1 MLQSKKEKMKKI
13 ITLAAAVVLFIAC
26 STDDNKA
33 QADPIFSQPYTKLE
47 SLDDLELGKYQYMGN
62 KLGDRNVGL
71 VGEGTYCKQL
81 DYLLVAEGFSEKSQ
95 RMEKY
100 FLYNNFRLDLVDKVQ
115 KCVSIFGSTHRV
127 ITDLKLIEPGLLR
140 TDVND
145 GVFGEIPEKHEEVYD
160 GVLEIGFQAGFL
172 RIEDRMSDYNRV
184 TKDEKVYLYFKKI

>member
-1 MLQSKKEKMKKI
+1 MKKI
-13 ITLAAAVVLFIAC
+13 IALAAAVVLFIAC
-26 STDDNKA
+26 SKDDNKT
-33 QADPIFSQPYTKLE
+33 QDDPIFSQPYTKLE

-62 KLGDRNVGL
+62 KLGNRKVGL

-81 DYLLVAEGFSEKSQ
+81 DYLLIAEDFSEKNQ
-95 RMEKY
+95 RIEKY

-115 KCVSIFGSTHRV
+115 KCVSIFKSHRV
-127 ITDLKLIEPGLLR
+127 IADLRLIEPGLLK
-140 TDVND
+140 TNVND